1 MLQAFLWACVSSR
14 IRTIAVLLGL
24 SSFMLSSMARSDDLK
39 WAKRLPKEAAIV
51 WHYGGSE
58 SQREAFE
65 KTANFDAFYHSGL
78 VAGFQKVWSVRPLEG
93 MLFQPASGDDQLTT
107 KHIVEVSRQLYQ
119 HGFTMSVCLPEDDQ
133 GSWPYGL
140 FIIPDAAE
148 HAPSI
153 GAWADA
159 LAKSSLA
166 KRASAPVENISDKVV
181 SEDDDKPNEG
191 VPNDFVKDR
200 TDLMQLLATDP
211 VIGYETIGFKD
222 RTIYC
227 LHSRWG
233 TAKMDWACWSEGRNL
248 MVYFGRPGVTA
259 IIDKAAAEGSVA
271 TSQSWQRAWPK
282 LDQPIAETSRAW
294 CDVARLLKRYGPTP
308 IPEQPIEFT
317 IAKLLKPLGFDE
329 IESIAWR
336 TGYHNRHL
344 VDVWDV
350 VTPQPRKGLLA
361 LYDQPTVSLDRL
373 PPLPA
378 SLRSFS
384 IQPFDAAFRCG
395 TNLGS
400 VRRDTGRVQLDAAAG
415 GGRFLSPIRSGIQS
429 RKCRCCAARIVCAVR
444 KRTLHLGRF
453 RARGHESGAV

>member
-24 SSFMLSSMARSDDLK
+24 SSFMLSSMARSDDLE

-140 FIIPDAAE
+140 VIIPDAAE

-181 SEDDDKPNEG
+181 SEDDDTPRQKKKSPKQARDKAQDEDNGEDVKPDAEPDDAANDKPNEG

-336 TGYHNRHL
+336 TANLCCSSSTSCDANSTSLSRFRLTTGSRRGPCRWLPQRRHARPSTL
-344 VDVWDV
+344 HAS
-350 VTPQPRKGLLA
+350 QPRSVIVMV
-361 LYDQPTVSLDRL
+361 DICSVSR
-373 PPLPA
+373 
-378 SLRSFS
+378 
-384 IQPFDAAFRCG
+384 
-395 TNLGS
+395 
-400 VRRDTGRVQLDAAAG
+400 
-415 GGRFLSPIRSGIQS
+415 
-429 RKCRCCAARIVCAVR
+429 
-444 KRTLHLGRF
+444 H
-453 RARGHESGAV
+453 